1 MVYICLLLDT
11 ETGAVADDAHHI
23 VKIGQFLY
31 FLLVLV
37 DQGDVMSFLDQLGD
51 QCLSD
56 FATADDDDLQTLF
69 DRFLLLEH
77 CLSIPK

>member
-1 MVYICLLLDT
+1 MVYVCLFLDA
-11 ETGAVADDAHHI
+11 EAGAVADDAHYVI
-23 VKIGQFLY
+23 KIGQFLY

-56 FATADDDDLQTLF
+56 LAAADDDDLQSLF